1 MWGFLYKN
9 LNNPINLFIEM
20 KSITLKALK
29 NGKIKRKPSHSA
41 YPTSTFE
48 SNLCSNIH
56 FSLLKVL
63 VGTFFIALSYLFRTL
78 IEYEIF
84 SYQIFLEGYFYHKRN
99 SKRLFCGMFRLC
111 VVTGNVLMLPIF
123 IF

>member
-1 MWGFLYKN
+1 MWRFLYKN

-56 FSLLKVL
+56 FS
-63 VGTFFIALSYLFRTL
+63 
-78 IEYEIF
+78 
-84 SYQIFLEGYFYHKRN
+84 
-99 SKRLFCGMFRLC
+99 RLFKPRIYLKFWLE
-111 VVTGNVLMLPIF
+111 LFSLL
-123 IF
+123 